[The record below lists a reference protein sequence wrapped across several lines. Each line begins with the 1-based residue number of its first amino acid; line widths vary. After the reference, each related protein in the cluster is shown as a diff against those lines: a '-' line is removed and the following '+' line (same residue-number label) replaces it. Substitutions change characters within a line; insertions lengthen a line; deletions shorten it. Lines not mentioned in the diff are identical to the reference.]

1 MNSDAWASRTHFVS
15 GSSLLLLLIFVGL
28 DVRIFNRCGQTPRR
42 GDRLVGLATAAKK
55 ECTKKCVEQK
65 TFAAKHGI
73 RLANHL
79 QDWQISVE
87 FEGGYLLTVLLP
99 LSALVAEEIFEDM
112 LS

>member
-1 MNSDAWASRTHFVS
+1 MLGHRRRILFWEVHFFS
-15 GSSLLLLLIFVGL
+15 PNFCGFISTGFV
-28 DVRIFNRCGQTPRR
+28 NRCGQTPRR
-42 GDRLVGLATAAKK
+42 GDRLFGLATAAKK

-87 FEGGYLLTVLLP
+87 FEGGYLLTVLIP

-112 LS
+112 LP